1 MSEGT
6 LTGPADEPGNQP
18 PPLAGYNAYSADP
31 ALVESVARLFGAGS
45 ATHVELLGLG
55 GLAGSFQA
63 REWGRLAEANHPVLR
78 THDRYGRRID
88 EVEFHP
94 AWHELMTVAVGH
106 GLGAA
111 PRQIGR

>member
-31 ALVESVARLFGAGS
+31 AMVEAVTRLYGAGS

-63 REWGRLAEANHPVLR
+63 RERGRLVEAKQPALR
-78 THDRYGRRID
+78 THDRLRRRIH
-88 EVEFHP
+88 EGEIRP
-94 AWHELMTVAVGH
+94 AGQELRIH
-106 GLGAA
+106 G
-111 PRQIGR
+111 